1 MSDTGLQKGIQL
13 ERAIERLAQAVARVE
28 EASRSARAASL
39 ATTAEASEATDQELA
54 LLNIE
59 NESLREN
66 HEAILRQLDGTI
78 ERLRQVLGD

>member
-28 EASRSARAASL
+28 EASRSVRATSL
-39 ATTAEASEATDQELA
+39 ATNAEASEATDQELA